1 MYNSKREIMTVHA
14 NIGGNLEKELV
25 TLLKKNPYTECT
37 VYWTTPFVHTYAIDV
52 TYNWY
57 LKWDVENLMKNERN

>member
-1 MYNSKREIMTVHA
+1 MYNSKREIMKVHA
-14 NIGGNLEKELV
+14 NIGGNLEKELEAR
-25 TLLKKNPYTECT
+25 LKKNPYTKCT

-52 TYNWY
+52 TYDLG